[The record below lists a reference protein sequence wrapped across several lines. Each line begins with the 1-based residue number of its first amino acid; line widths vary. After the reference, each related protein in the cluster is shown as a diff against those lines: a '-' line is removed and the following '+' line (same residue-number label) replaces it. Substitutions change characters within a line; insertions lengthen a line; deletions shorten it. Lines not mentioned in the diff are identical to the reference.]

1 MNVCD
6 ILNVDKIKVDFKTG
20 DKFGVINELVDLI
33 AGDPKINDIDETRSA
48 IIDREEIQSTGVGSG
63 FAIPH
68 AKTDGV
74 KDMIAAFGRLPAPI
88 EFESIDKQP
97 VNLVFLMVAQESAV
111 GPHIKMLSRIS
122 RLMSS
127 ESFRESLIKAGTSE
141 EIYELFKTEE
151 NNLLETT

>member
-1 MNVCD
+1 MNVTD
-6 ILNVDKIKVDFKTG
+6 ILSANHIRVNFSSK

-33 AGDPKINDIDETRSA
+33 SEDPRVINIDETRDA
-48 IIDREEIQSTGVGSG
+48 IVDREEIQSTGVGSG

-74 KDMIAAFGRLPAPI
+74 KDMIAAFGRLPDPI
-88 EFESIDKQP
+88 EFESIDNQP

-122 RLMSS
+122 RMMSS
-127 ESFRESLIKAGTSE
+127 ESFRNSLVNAGTPE
-141 EIYELFKTEE
+141 EIFELFDNEE
-151 NNLLETT
+151 KNLQDIS